1 MQTHL
6 LGLLSELAELL
17 LHLGQLLLIGPL
29 RAIMHVLQKGI
40 KNLGIEL
47 VPAPSFLRASGTRST
62 VVLGLQLGV
71 CLLQGL
77 EGGAGLPGQLQHT
90 GKSVMARQADSK
102 LRVQEVLPV
111 DQQQSREEVKAV
123 WSTPEALE
131 HAGKPESAAWWPPG

>member
-29 RAIMHVLQKGI
+29 RAIMQVLQKGI

-47 VPAPSFLRASGTRST
+47 VPAPSLLRASGTRST

-77 EGGAGLPGQLQHT
+77 EGSAGLPGQLQHT
-90 GKSVMARQADSK
+90 GRFVMARHADSK
-102 LRVQEVLPV
+102 LQVQEVLPV

-123 WSTPEALE
+123 
-131 HAGKPESAAWWPPG
+131 